1 MANLNVQVITA
12 PYDSGYRHWRM
23 GRGPAHILEHGLR
36 DALLQH
42 GYALASTDLKV
53 DFVTENA
60 AAFGVCRAL
69 SEGVRAARQAQA
81 FPLLLTGNCGS
92 ALGTVAGLGIEKT
105 GIVWFDAHGEFNTP
119 DTTRSGFL
127 DGMGLA
133 TITGRCWQ
141 GLASTVPGFSPMP
154 DNHIVLVGA
163 RELDPEERLLLEN
176 SSIGYVSAAQVRDLG
191 VQDAL
196 APHLERLRQGVE
208 QVYVHLD
215 LDVLDPTEA
224 QANAFPTPGGLTV
237 AEVKQAIEAVKAQFR
252 IAAGGLAS
260 YDPSCDS
267 DNRALNAS
275 LELLGA
281 LIMERG

>member
-1 MANLNVQVITA
+1 MAKLNVQIITA
-12 PYDSGYRHWRM
+12 SYDSGYRDWRM
-23 GRGPAHILEHGLR
+23 GRGPAHIVEHGLR
-36 DALLQH
+36 DVLVQQ
-42 GYALASTDLKV
+42 GYSVSSTDVNV

-69 SEGVRAARQAQA
+69 SERVKAAREAQA
-81 FPLLLTGNCGS
+81 FPILLTGNCGN
-92 ALGTVAGLGIEKT
+92 ALGTLAGLEIGKT

-133 TITGRCWQ
+133 TITGRCWKV
-141 GLASTVPGFSPMP
+141 LASTVPGFSPMP
-154 DNHIVLVGA
+154 DNHIILIGA
-163 RELDPEERLLLEN
+163 RELDLEERALLE
-176 SSIGYVSAAQVRDLG
+176 SSSVGSISAAQVRDLG
-191 VQDAL
+191 VQNAL
-196 APHLERLRQGVE
+196 APHLERLRQEVE

-224 QANAFPTPGGLTV
+224 QANSFPVPEGLTV
-237 AEVKQAIEAVKAQFR
+237 AEVKKAIEAVKAQFR

-260 YDPSCDS
+260 YDPSCDL

-275 LELLGA
+275 LELLRT
-281 LIMERG
+281 LI

>member
-1 MANLNVQVITA
+1 MANLNVQIITA
-12 PYDSGYRHWRM
+12 AYDSGYRDWRM

-36 DALLQH
+36 DVLAEH
-42 GYALASTDLKV
+42 GYLVASTDVKV
-53 DFVTENA
+53 DFMTENA

-69 SEGVRAARQAQA
+69 SERVKAAREAQA
-81 FPLLLTGNCGS
+81 FPLLLTGNCGN
-92 ALGTVAGLGIEKT
+92 ALGTLAGLEIGKT

-141 GLASTVPGFSPMP
+141 VLASTVPGFSPMP
-154 DNHIVLVGA
+154 ENHIVLIGA
-163 RELDPEERLLLEN
+163 RELDPEERALLEN
-176 SSIGYVSAAQVRDLG
+176 SGVGTISAAQVRG
-191 VQDAL
+191 SGIQNAL
-196 APHLERLRQGVE
+196 APHLERLRQEVE

-224 QANAFPTPGGLTV
+224 QANSFPAPEGLTV
-237 AEVKQAIEAVKAQFR
+237 VEVKKAIEAVKAQFR

-260 YDPSCDS
+260 YDPSCDL

-281 LIMERG
+281 LI

>member
-1 MANLNVQVITA
+1 MANLNVQIITA
-12 PYDSGYRHWRM
+12 AYDSGYRDWRM

-36 DALLQH
+36 DVLAEH
-42 GYALASTDLKV
+42 GYSVASTDVKV
-53 DFVTENA
+53 DFMTENA

-69 SEGVRAARQAQA
+69 SERVKAAREAQA
-81 FPLLLTGNCGS
+81 FPLLLTGNCGN
-92 ALGTVAGLGIEKT
+92 ALGTLAGLEIGKT

-141 GLASTVPGFSPMP
+141 VLASTVPGFSPMP
-154 DNHIVLVGA
+154 ENHIVLIGA
-163 RELDPEERLLLEN
+163 RELDPEERALLEN
-176 SSIGYVSAAQVRDLG
+176 SGVGTISAAQVRG
-191 VQDAL
+191 SGIQNAL
-196 APHLERLRQGVE
+196 APHLERLRQEVE

-224 QANAFPTPGGLTV
+224 QANSFPAPEGLTV
-237 AEVKQAIEAVKAQFR
+237 VEVKKAIEAVKAQFR

-260 YDPSCDS
+260 YDPSCDL

-275 LELLGA
+275 LELLCA
-281 LIMERG
+281 LI

>member
-1 MANLNVQVITA
+1 MANLNVQIITA
-12 PYDSGYRHWRM
+12 AYDSGYRDWRM

-36 DALLQH
+36 DVLVQH
-42 GYALASTDLKV
+42 GYAVTSTDVKV

-60 AAFGVCRAL
+60 AGFGVCRAL
-69 SEGVRAARQAQA
+69 SERVKAAREAQA

-92 ALGTVAGLGIEKT
+92 ALGTLAGLGIEKT

-141 GLASTVPGFSPMP
+141 GMASTVPGFSPMP
-154 DNHIVLVGA
+154 DNHIVLIGA

-176 SSIGYVSAAQVRDLG
+176 SSVGTISPAQVRDLG
-191 VQDAL
+191 IQNAL
-196 APHLERLRQGVE
+196 APHLERLRQEVE

-224 QANAFPTPGGLTV
+224 HANSYPTPEGLTV
-237 AEVKQAIEAVKAQFR
+237 AEVKKTIEAVKAQFR
-252 IAAGGLAS
+252 VAAGGLAS
-260 YDPSCDS
+260 YDPGCDS
-267 DNRALNAS
+267 DKRALNAS

-281 LIMERG
+281 LI